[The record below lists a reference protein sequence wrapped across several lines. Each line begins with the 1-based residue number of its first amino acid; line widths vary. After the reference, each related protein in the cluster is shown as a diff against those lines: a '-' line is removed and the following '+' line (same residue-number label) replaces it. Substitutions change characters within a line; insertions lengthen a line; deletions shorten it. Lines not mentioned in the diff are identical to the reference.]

1 MVHARGESALL
12 QSGSLQHLTPEATL
26 APVLSAL
33 NAVLGSTRPVALHQ
47 PHFAGR
53 EWEYVKDCLDTGWVS
68 SVGAYVTRLETDLQN
83 YTGIANAVA
92 VVNGTAALH
101 VCCLLAGVSAGDEVL
116 LPTLTFV
123 ATANAVSYC
132 GATPH
137 MVDVSATTLGVD
149 AGKLAAYLTE
159 IAELRGDTCYNRI
172 TGQPIRA
179 LIVMHAFGHP
189 VELDALAEVCQRYRI
204 ALIED
209 AAEAL
214 GSFYHGKH
222 VGHWGILSAI
232 SFNGNKIVT
241 TGGGGAILTNDAEL
255 ARRARHLTTTAK
267 QAHPWA
273 FIHDQ
278 VAYNYRLPNLNAA
291 VGCAQLEQLPDFVSR
306 KRELATRYQ
315 QTFNA
320 VEIGRIVREPHDT
333 CSNYWLNLLQLHDG
347 HGHLRDTLLE
357 TCQTQGILVR
367 PAWELMHRLPMYQHC
382 PRMDLSRAEHLERHL
397 ICLPSSVEL
406 GSVELGN
413 IETGSPH
420 V

>member
-1 MVHARGESALL
+1 ML
-12 QSGSLQHLTPEATL
+12 QGGSLQHLTAEATL

-33 NAVLGSTRPVALHQ
+33 NSVLGSARPVALHQ

-68 SVGAYVTRLETDLQN
+68 SVGAYVTSLESDLQN

-101 VCCLLAGVSAGDEVL
+101 VCCLLAGVTTGDEVL

-149 AGKLAAYLTE
+149 ADKLAAYLAE

-172 TGQPIRA
+172 TGRPLRA

-189 VELDALAEVCQRYRI
+189 VELDALAELCKRYRI

-222 VGHWGILSAI
+222 VGHWGMLSAI

-241 TGGGGAILTNDAEL
+241 TGGGGAVLTNDAEL
-255 ARRARHLTTTAK
+255 ARRATASDDHR
-267 QAHPWA
+267 QASAPVG
-273 FIHDQ
+273 IHS
-278 VAYNYRLPNLNAA
+278 RSSGL
-291 VGCAQLEQLPDFVSR
+291 QLPSAESQCRRGLRADGAAAR
-306 KRELATRYQ
+306 LCQPQTR
-315 QTFNA
+315 T
-320 VEIGRIVREPHDT
+320 
-333 CSNYWLNLLQLHDG
+333 
-347 HGHLRDTLLE
+347 RDTL
-357 TCQTQGILVR
+357 
-367 PAWELMHRLPMYQHC
+367 PAGLR
-382 PRMDLSRAEHLERHL
+382 RGRGTVA
-397 ICLPSSVEL
+397 SSV
-406 GSVELGN
+406 N
-413 IETGSPH
+413 RKTPAATTG
-420 V
+420 